1 MQEDLLIGTKEIL
14 LGEFDELYPVY
25 GRKWR
30 GELKKMN
37 PWHNTATGL
46 VAWRNISNRTT
57 GNETL
62 RLIVGDMRAIA
73 AGALSPKASLPKRQG
88 LVRKNAPSLQ
98 EKYPKA
104 AKALGDAQ
112 KRRAALSKKK

>member
-30 GELKKMN
+30 SKLKVMN

-46 VAWRNISNRTT
+46 AAWRNISNRTT

-62 RLIVGDMRAIA
+62 RLIVADMNAVVSGQPTIR
-73 AGALSPKASLPKRQG
+73 KQG
-88 LVRKNAPSLQ
+88 LVRPPAAP
-98 EKYPKA
+98 PA
-104 AKALGDAQ
+104 ARRKRASKQ
-112 KRRAALSKKK
+112 KENQ

>member
-46 VAWRNISNRTT
+46 AAWRNISNRTT

-62 RLIVGDMRAIA
+62 RLIVADMNAVVSGQPTIR
-73 AGALSPKASLPKRQG
+73 KQG
-88 LVRKNAPSLQ
+88 LVRPQAAP
-98 EKYPKA
+98 PA
-104 AKALGDAQ
+104 ARRKRASKQ
-112 KRRAALSKKK
+112 KENQ

>member
-62 RLIVGDMRAIA
+62 RLIVGDMRAVVSGQPTIR
-73 AGALSPKASLPKRQG
+73 KQG
-88 LVRKNAPSLQ
+88 LVRPQAAP
-98 EKYPKA
+98 PA
-104 AKALGDAQ
+104 ARRKRASKQ
-112 KRRAALSKKK
+112 KENQ

>member
-30 GELKKMN
+30 SKLKVMN

-46 VAWRNISNRTT
+46 AAWRNISNRTT

-62 RLIVGDMRAIA
+62 RLIVADMNAVVSGQPTIR
-73 AGALSPKASLPKRQG
+73 KQG
-88 LVRKNAPSLQ
+88 LVRPQAAP
-98 EKYPKA
+98 PA
-104 AKALGDAQ
+104 ARRKRASKQ
-112 KRRAALSKKK
+112 KENQ

>member
-30 GELKKMN
+30 SKLKKMN

-46 VAWRNISNRTT
+46 AAWRNISNRTT

-62 RLIVGDMRAIA
+62 RLIVADMNAVVSGQPTIR
-73 AGALSPKASLPKRQG
+73 KQG
-88 LVRKNAPSLQ
+88 LVRPQAAP
-98 EKYPKA
+98 PA
-104 AKALGDAQ
+104 ARRKRASKQ
-112 KRRAALSKKK
+112 KENQ

>member
-62 RLIVGDMRAIA
+62 RLIVADMNAVVSGQPTIR
-73 AGALSPKASLPKRQG
+73 KQG
-88 LVRKNAPSLQ
+88 LVRPQAAP
-98 EKYPKA
+98 PA
-104 AKALGDAQ
+104 ARRKRASKQ
-112 KRRAALSKKK
+112 KENQ

>member
-62 RLIVGDMRAIA
+62 RLIVGDMNAVVSGQPTIR
-73 AGALSPKASLPKRQG
+73 KQG
-88 LVRKNAPSLQ
+88 LVRPQAAP
-98 EKYPKA
+98 PA
-104 AKALGDAQ
+104 ARRKRASKQ
-112 KRRAALSKKK
+112 KENQ